1 MTNLS
6 EQQKD
11 ARERI
16 LVMALMSGLTAS
28 DLTSIGGKL
37 KRQQERAV
45 IVSLSQQLHQIEVV
59 SVTEEV
65 LTVKHN
71 SKTVTA
77 TRVPGKNKNRQWHE
91 RDRFFVKVVGPK
103 GGIRDIGNLNLRSW
117 DIERWPLKLMVNR
130 NMHLTV
136 LLNQILDGTIPTK

>member
-77 TRVPGKNKNRQWHE
+77 TRVPSKTKNRQWHE

>member
-1 MTNLS
+1 MTTLS

-45 IVSLSQQLHQIEVV
+45 IVSLSQQLHQMEVV
-59 SVTEEV
+59 SVTEDSMV
-65 LTVKHN
+65 VKHN

-77 TRVPGKNKNRQWHE
+77 TKIPSKNGNRQWHE
-91 RDRFFVKVVGPK
+91 RDRYAVKVVGPK
-103 GGIRDIGNLNLRSW
+103 GGIKDMGNQNLRNW

-130 NMHLTV
+130 NLNLTV
-136 LLNQILDGTIPTK
+136 LLHQILEGTIPTK